1 MTAYTKV
8 DGFDEFAA
16 AREGFEHLVG
26 ELRSGCNAALEHGEA
41 ERLIEEEGR
50 EVLRQLMQA
59 YLDLRSGKEGRLSA
73 VMGADGQERGQC
85 RGDRSRQLETVF
97 GTVEVRRKGYS
108 AEGLASVFPLDESLN
123 LPREKYSHGLRER
136 VAKAVVKESF
146 DETVSAVRQNTGGHV
161 PKRQAEHLSTV
172 MVEDF
177 DAYYQ
182 SRASTTAEDTDV
194 LVMSADGKG
203 IVVRTEDL
211 RPATRKAAQST
222 CHKLKTRVSRG
233 EKRNRKRMATVA
245 AIYDVAPHWRSAE
258 HIMGVDETPVGP
270 GPRPDGKRVWASLEE
285 PPEVV
290 IDRLFQE
297 AARRDPERR
306 RRWLV
311 LVDGHEKQL
320 HIVNACIARYGGDVV
335 VIQDFIHV
343 LEYLWKAAYCFH
355 SEGSQAAEQ
364 WVMERAL
371 RVLHSEASSVAAG
384 MRRSATRQGLTPTQR
399 KAVDTC
405 ARYLLK
411 NKTRLNYAKALA
423 HGWPIATGVIEG
435 ACRYLVKDRLEI
447 TGARWSLKGAEA
459 ILKLRALHA
468 SGDLSDY
475 FTFHR
480 RQERRRNYPTGYG
493 QPCRLAA

>member
-1 MTAYTKV
+1 MPAYTKR
-8 DGFDEFAA
+8 DGVDEFAA
-16 AREGFEHLVG
+16 AREQFEGLVG
-26 ELRSGCNAALEHGEA
+26 ALRNESNEVLEHGQA
-41 ERLIEEEGR
+41 ERLIEEQGR
-50 EVLRQLMQA
+50 EVLRQLMQG
-59 YLDLRSGKEGRLSA
+59 YLDLRTQKEERERA
-73 VMGADGQERGQC
+73 VRGADGQERRHC
-85 RGDRSRQLETVF
+85 RGARSRQLETLF
-97 GTVEVRRKGYS
+97 GTVEVRRKAYS
-108 AEGLASVFPLDESLN
+108 GRGLSSVFPLDESLN

-136 VAKAVVKESF
+136 VARTVVKDSF
-146 DETVSAVRQNTGGHV
+146 DETVRALRQDTGGHV
-161 PKRQAEHLSTV
+161 PKRQSEQLSTV
-172 MVEDF
+172 VVEDF

-182 SRASTTAEDTDV
+182 ARAVPASEEANL

-211 RPATRKAAQST
+211 RPATRKAAQSAR
-222 CHKLKTRVSRG
+222 HKLKTRLSRG

-258 HIMGVDETPVGP
+258 QIMGVEERSGDA
-270 GPRPDGKRVWASLEE
+270 PRPEGKRLWASLEE

-290 IDRLFQE
+290 IERLFQE

-320 HIVNACIARYGGDVV
+320 GIVNACIARYGGDVV

-355 SEGSQAAEQ
+355 PEGSQAAER

-371 RVLHSEASSVAAG
+371 RVLHSEASGVAAG
-384 MRRSATRQGLTPTQR
+384 MRRSATRQGLESAQR

-411 NKTRLNYAKALA
+411 NKARLDYARALA
-423 HGWPIATGVIEG
+423 EGWPIATGVIEG

-447 TGARWSLKGAEA
+447 TGARWSLEGAEA

-468 SGDLSDY
+468 SGDLQDY

-480 RQERRRNYPTGYG
+480 DQQRRRNYPSGYG

>member
-1 MTAYTKV
+1 
-8 DGFDEFAA
+8 
-16 AREGFEHLVG
+16 
-26 ELRSGCNAALEHGEA
+26 
-41 ERLIEEEGR
+41 
-50 EVLRQLMQA
+50 
-59 YLDLRSGKEGRLSA
+59 
-73 VMGADGQERGQC
+73 
-85 RGDRSRQLETVF
+85 
-97 GTVEVRRKGYS
+97 
-108 AEGLASVFPLDESLN
+108 LASVFPLDESLN

-136 VAKAVVKESF
+136 VAKAVVKDSF
-146 DETVSAVRQNTGGHV
+146 DETVSTVRQDTGGHV
-161 PKRQAEHLSTV
+161 PKRQAESLSTAV
-172 MVEDF
+172 VADF
-177 DAYYQ
+177 DAYY
-182 SRASTTAEDTDV
+182 RARAVPGAEETDL

-211 RPATRKAAQST
+211 RPATRKAAQSAR
-222 CHKLKTRVSRG
+222 HKLKTRLSRG
-233 EKRNRKRMATVA
+233 EKHHRKRMATVA

-258 HIMGVDETPVGP
+258 QIMGVEERSGDAR
-270 GPRPDGKRVWASLEE
+270 PRPAGKRVWASLEE

-320 HIVNACIARYGGDVV
+320 DIVKGCIARYGGDVV

-355 SEGSQAAEQ
+355 PEGSQAAEQ

-384 MRRSATRQGLTPTQR
+384 MRRSATRQGLPPARR

-411 NKTRLNYAKALA
+411 NKARLDYAEALA

-468 SGDLSDY
+468 SGDLQDY

-480 RQERRRNYPTGYG
+480 SEERRRNYPTGYG

>member
-1 MTAYTKV
+1 MSAYTKQ

-16 AREGFEHLVG
+16 AREQFEGLVG
-26 ELRSGCNAALEHGEA
+26 ALRSGCKEALEHGQA
-41 ERLIEEEGR
+41 ERLIEEEGQ
-50 EVLRQLMQA
+50 EVLRRLMQGF
-59 YLDLRSGKEGRLSA
+59 LDLRTENETRASA
-73 VMGADGQERGQC
+73 VMGADGQERGHC
-85 RGDRSRQLETVF
+85 RGERGRKLETLF
-97 GTVEVRRKGYS
+97 GTVKVRRKGYS
-108 AEGLASVFPLDESLN
+108 AGGLSSVFPLDESLN

-136 VAKAVVKESF
+136 VAKAVVKDSF
-146 DETVSAVRQNTGGHV
+146 DEAVSTVRQDTGGHV
-161 PKRQAEHLSTV
+161 PKRQAEQLSTV
-172 MVEDF
+172 VVEDF

-182 SRASTTAEDTDV
+182 AREATQAEDTDL
-194 LVMSADGKG
+194 LVMSTDGKG

-211 RPATRKAAQST
+211 RPATRKAAQSAR
-222 CHKLKTRVSRG
+222 HKLKTRLSRG

-258 HIMGVDETPVGP
+258 QIMGVEERTGDTR
-270 GPRPDGKRVWASLEE
+270 PRPEGKRVWASLEE

-290 IDRLFQE
+290 IERLFEE

-320 HIVNACIARYGGDVV
+320 DIVKGCIARYGGDVV

-355 SEGSQAAEQ
+355 PEGSQVAEQ

-371 RVLHSEASSVAAG
+371 RVLHSEASGVAAG
-384 MRRSATRQGLTPTQR
+384 MRRSATRQGLMPAQR

-411 NKTRLNYAKALA
+411 NKTRVNYAEALA
-423 HGWPIATGVIEG
+423 EGWPIATGVIEG

-447 TGARWSLKGAEA
+447 TGARWSLPGAEA

-468 SGDLSDY
+468 SGDLQDY

-480 RQERRRNYPTGYG
+480 SQERQRNYPTGYG

>member
-1 MTAYTKV
+1 
-8 DGFDEFAA
+8 
-16 AREGFEHLVG
+16 
-26 ELRSGCNAALEHGEA
+26 
-41 ERLIEEEGR
+41 
-50 EVLRQLMQA
+50 
-59 YLDLRSGKEGRLSA
+59 
-73 VMGADGQERGQC
+73 
-85 RGDRSRQLETVF
+85 
-97 GTVEVRRKGYS
+97 
-108 AEGLASVFPLDESLN
+108 
-123 LPREKYSHGLRER
+123 
-136 VAKAVVKESF
+136 
-146 DETVSAVRQNTGGHV
+146 
-161 PKRQAEHLSTV
+161 
-172 MVEDF
+172 
-177 DAYYQ
+177 
-182 SRASTTAEDTDV
+182 
-194 LVMSADGKG
+194 MSADGKG

-258 HIMGVDETPVGP
+258 HIMGVDETPAGP

-355 SEGSQAAEQ
+355 PEGSQAAEQ
-364 WVMERAL
+364 WVMKRAL

-384 MRRSATRQGLTPTQR
+384 MRRSATRQGLTPAQR

-411 NKTRLNYAKALA
+411 NKTRLDYAKALT

-468 SGDLSDY
+468 SRDLQDY

-480 RQERRRNYPTGYG
+480 AQERRRNYPTGYG

>member
-26 ELRSGCNAALEHGEA
+26 ALCSADNEALEHGQV

-50 EVLRQLMQA
+50 EVLRRLMQG
-59 YLDLRSGKEGRLSA
+59 YVDLRTHSEVRVSA
-73 VMGADGQERGQC
+73 VTGADGQEREQF

-108 AEGLASVFPLDESLN
+108 TRGLASVFPLDESLN

-136 VAKAVVKESF
+136 VVKAVVKESF

-161 PKRQAEHLSTV
+161 PKRQAEQLSTV
-172 MVEDF
+172 VVEDF

-182 SRASTTAEDTDV
+182 SRASTQAEDTDL

-222 CHKLKTRVSRG
+222 CHKLKTRLSQG

-258 HIMGVDETPVGP
+258 QIMGVEERSGDAR
-270 GPRPDGKRVWASLEE
+270 PRPEGKRVWASLEE
-285 PPEVV
+285 SPEMV
-290 IDRLFQE
+290 IERLFQE

-320 HIVNACIARYGGDVV
+320 DIVNGCIARYGGDVV

-355 SEGSQAAEQ
+355 PAGSQGAEQ

-384 MRRSATRQGLTPTQR
+384 MRRSATRQGLTPARR

-411 NKTRLNYAKALA
+411 NKARLDYAEALA

-468 SGDLSDY
+468 SGDLQDY
-475 FTFHR
+475 FAFHR
-480 RQERRRNYPTGYG
+480 SQERRRNYPTGYG
-493 QPCRLAA
+493 QPCCLAA